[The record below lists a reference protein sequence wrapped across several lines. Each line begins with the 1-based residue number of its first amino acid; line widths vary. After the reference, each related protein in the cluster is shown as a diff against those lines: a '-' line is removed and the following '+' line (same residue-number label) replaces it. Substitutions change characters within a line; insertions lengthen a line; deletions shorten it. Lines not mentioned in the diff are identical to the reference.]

1 MSNNYKDTLNLPNTA
16 FPMKANLSEREP
28 IILKKWADIQL
39 YKTTLKQNKH
49 KPKFILA
56 DGPPYANGDIHLGH
70 AVNKILKDMVIKS
83 KLFGGWN
90 APFVPGWDCH
100 GLPIELN
107 VEKQVGKPGIK
118 IDAKTFRAKCRE
130 YVKTQVD
137 AQRSSF
143 IRLGVMGD
151 WENPY
156 LTMDYQYEADTI
168 RSLAKIAANGH
179 LHKGYKPVHWCVEC
193 GSALAEAEVEYQD
206 KTSPSIDVAFYVND
220 LAHLPFDPTL
230 FIGKKIAV
238 VIWTTTPW
246 TLPANE
252 AVAVHPEHTYV
263 LVKPQGQE
271 VGLIMMSELV
281 ETVSKRLGF
290 ESYEILDHCSG
301 KALEHLTLHH
311 PFYPKN
317 IPVVLGTHVTLD
329 AGTGCVHTAPAHGQ
343 EDYLVGQHYH
353 LPLDN
358 PVGANGC
365 FISTTPLFAGEHVY
379 KVNDKIIDLLTE
391 RGNLLHVEKIQHSYP
406 HCWRHKTPLIFRA
419 TQQWFISMD
428 QNDLRTHAIEAIDR
442 TQWMPSWGKAR
453 IEGMVAGRPDW
464 CITRQRTW
472 GVPMSIFIHKE
483 TGNLHPDTPA
493 LMEKVALLVEK
504 TGIDA
509 WYDLEPDTLLGID
522 AAQYEKVLDTID
534 VWFDSGVSH
543 ACVLGK
549 REELQCPADLYLEGS
564 DQHRGW
570 FQSSLLT
577 SVAIT
582 SQSPYREAITHGFT
596 VDTQGRKMSKSLGNV
611 VAPEKVIQT
620 LGADILRLWVAA
632 TDYRAEMAASDE
644 ILKRTSDTYRR
655 IRNTARYLLSNLNG
669 FDPNTHLISGGAL
682 LALDSWIVNRAK
694 QLQVEIAQ
702 AYNDYQFHI
711 IYQKLH
717 NFCSVD
723 LGSFYLDVIKDRQYT
738 GKTEGIPRRSAQT
751 AMYHI
756 AEALVRWM
764 APILSFTAEEIWEHL
779 PGQRAQSVFL
789 VEWYQDFPNIQST
802 STVTTHAYW
811 QEVLSIRDAVN
822 KALEDARN
830 NGFIGSAL
838 EAEVNLFCTQTQLD
852 LLSQLGNELRFVLI
866 TSGAAAFP
874 ADQCPAES
882 FETDIPGLRLT
893 IQATS
898 YEKCARCW
906 HRREDVNSN
915 SHFPG
920 LCSRCV
926 ENVSGK
932 GEERLYA

>member
-28 IILKKWADIQL
+28 IILKKWADMQL
-39 YKTTLKQNKH
+39 YKTLLQNNQH

-56 DGPPYANGDIHLGH
+56 DGPPYANGGIHLGH
-70 AVNKILKDMVIKS
+70 AVNKILKDMVVKS
-83 KLFGGWN
+83 KILSGLN

-118 IDAKTFRAKCRE
+118 VDAKTFRAKCRE
-130 YVKTQVD
+130 YVQTQVD

-143 IRLGVMGD
+143 IRLGVLAD

-156 LTMDYQYEADTI
+156 LTMDFQYEADTI
-168 RSLAKIAANGH
+168 RSLANIAANGH
-179 LHKGYKPVHWCVEC
+179 LHKGHKPVHWCVEC

-206 KTSPSIDVAFYVND
+206 KTSPSIDVTFYAND
-220 LAHLPFDPTL
+220 LSHLPFEPKLL
-230 FIGKKIAV
+230 FGKKIAV

-252 AVAVHPEHTYV
+252 AVAVHPEHSYA
-263 LVKPQGQE
+263 LVKPLGKDI
-271 VGLIMMSELV
+271 GLIMMSELV
-281 ETVSKRLGF
+281 ETVTKRLGF
-290 ESYEILDHCSG
+290 ESYEILDHCAG
-301 KALEHLTLHH
+301 KALENLTLHH
-311 PFYPKN
+311 PFYPRTVP
-317 IPVVLGTHVTLD
+317 IVLSDHVTLD

-343 EDYLVGQHYH
+343 EDYIVGQRYH

-365 FISTTPLFAGEHVY
+365 FISSTPLFAGEHVY
-379 KVNDKIIDLLTE
+379 KVNDKIINILE
-391 RGNLLHVEKIQHSYP
+391 EHGNLLHSEKIQHSYP

-428 QNDLRTHAIEAIDR
+428 QKNLRKHSVEAIHK
-442 TQWMPSWGKAR
+442 TQWMPAWGEAR
-453 IEGMVAGRPDW
+453 IEGMVSGRPDW

-472 GVPMSIFIHKE
+472 GVPMSVFVHTE
-483 TGNLHPDTPA
+483 TGNLHPDTPN
-493 LMEKVALLVEK
+493 LMEKVALLVEQN
-504 TGIDA
+504 GIDA
-509 WYDLEPDTLLGID
+509 WYDLEPETLLGKD
-522 AAQYEKVLDTID
+522 ANQYEKILDTVD

-543 ACVLGK
+543 ACVLEK
-549 REELQCPADLYLEGS
+549 RPELQFPADLYLEGS

-577 SVAIT
+577 SVAIHGEA
-582 SQSPYREAITHGFT
+582 PYRKAITHGFT

-611 VAPEKVIQT
+611 VAPEKVIQS

-632 TDYRAEMAASDE
+632 TDYRAEMAGSDE

-669 FDPNTHLISGGAL
+669 FDPATQLTSGNQL

-694 QLQVEIAQ
+694 HLQSEIVQ
-702 AYNDYQFHI
+702 AFNDYQFHI

-751 AMYHI
+751 ALYHI

-764 APILSFTAEEIWEHL
+764 SPILSFTAEEVWENL
-779 PGQRAQSVFL
+779 PGQRAESVFL
-789 VEWYQDFPNIQST
+789 SEWYQDFPAIQST
-802 STVTTHAYW
+802 SAITTDTYW
-811 QEVLSIRDAVN
+811 QEVLTIRDAVN

-830 NGFIGSAL
+830 AALIGSAL
-838 EAEVNLFCTQTQLD
+838 EAEVVLFCTPNQFD

-866 TSGAAAFP
+866 TSQATILP
-874 ADQCPAES
+874 LDQCPNNAIDTE
-882 FETDIPGLRLT
+882 IPGLRLT
-893 IQATS
+893 IQATP
-898 YEKCARCW
+898 YEKCVRCW
-906 HRREDVNSN
+906 HRREDVD
-915 SHFPG
+915 SHAAFPG
-920 LCSRCV
+920 LCVRCV